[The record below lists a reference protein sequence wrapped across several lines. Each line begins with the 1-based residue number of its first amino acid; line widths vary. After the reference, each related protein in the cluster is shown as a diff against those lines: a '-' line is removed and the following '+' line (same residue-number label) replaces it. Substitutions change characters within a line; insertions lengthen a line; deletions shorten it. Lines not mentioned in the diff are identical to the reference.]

1 MARCAGLTHNHGAR
15 MRAQIAITRNGI
27 TQASTETT
35 PPDGGVLA
43 RRANRDFQIMLHRR
57 VSETALINLMR
68 ALRAVDAGMVMTL
81 VTAGSSTR
89 GLSRRELC
97 LQLTLR
103 ALGIIEAEHESLFM
117 SNLELFNAARP
128 QPAIRSKN
136 LLRLAKLPLAGKD
149 APTALMQASAAG
161 IRNLVSVGQNR
172 SMRLYYLAVPEPVDW
187 PSTLPTAGAPL
198 DEATSSRSCRWLM
211 AIYEGA
217 LAIQAPLFQHGFI
230 RHEGHMRPFQR
241 IIHPIAPQLEKPNN
255 YRVLTSAETLDDPE
269 LIIV

>member
-1 MARCAGLTHNHGAR
+1 

-27 TQASTETT
+27 TQASTGTM
-35 PPDGGVLA
+35 PPEGGALA
-43 RRANRDFQIMLHRR
+43 RRANRDFQILLHRK
-57 VSETALINLMR
+57 VSQSALINLMR

-81 VTAGSSTR
+81 VTAGSSTKD
-89 GLSRRELC
+89 LSRQELC

-103 ALGIIEAEHESLFM
+103 ALGIIEAENEALFM

-136 LLRLAKLPLAGKD
+136 LLSLAKLPLAGKD
-149 APTALMQASAAG
+149 APTALMQVSAAG
-161 IRNLVSVGQNR
+161 IKNLVSVGQNR
-172 SMRLYYLAVPEPVDW
+172 SMRLYYLAIPETVDW
-187 PSTLPTAGAPL
+187 PSTLPNSGAPI

-211 AIYEGA
+211 TVYEGA

-255 YRVLTSAETLDDPE
+255 YRILTSAEALDDPN